1 MMTVYPV
8 TFVIKKRA
16 ATRGVTAQN
25 VTVYP
30 VTFVNIATR

>member
-8 TFVIKKRA
+8 TFVIKKGRHP
-16 ATRGVTAQN
+16 GVTAQN

-30 VTFVNIATR
+30 VTFVSIATR